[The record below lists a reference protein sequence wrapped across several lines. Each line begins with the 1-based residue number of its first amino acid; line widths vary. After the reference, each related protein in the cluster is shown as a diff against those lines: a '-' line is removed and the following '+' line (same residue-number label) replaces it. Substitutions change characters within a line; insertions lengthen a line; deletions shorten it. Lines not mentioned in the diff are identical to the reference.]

1 MPLPHYCVGVTQL
14 SQMLG
19 RALPIAVLA
28 CVAAAAALA
37 QTAGAPGSAAP
48 SAEDLGIY
56 SDAPRLLLT
65 KARLRLLQRE
75 RERKSMRWEQFDA
88 LVAGG
93 AAMPEPGFAW
103 ALYYRVAGNVEGA
116 AIGRKAVEWA
126 LSEQANADQDRD
138 LRQLAL
144 VFDWCGPL
152 MNPQQSQRLAAK
164 IQRAITTGPAP
175 SFARQAAQVLA
186 AIAIADA
193 LPDHGSST
201 LGKIVDA
208 WRKNIAKKLE
218 AGEAAVPREQI
229 YPLMEMLHAIHD
241 NLRIELRE
249 DAPKYFKALPTYH
262 LVSHYPITFSGPE
275 NEYRV
280 PVYVREGEPDL
291 TDAVLSRAAEL
302 SMVAYDANEAENQFL
317 QGWLMQDRF
326 LMRGALGVPYE
337 FLWAN
342 PYQPGLS
349 YFHAPLLFHDGTTG
363 NLFARTSWDEDAE
376 WLGYFD
382 GHLQIFHDGKI
393 ESLKPGASTP
403 PVHIADAVILS
414 ATDRDDPRFKVE
426 GEVMFVL
433 GLAPH
438 SVYDVEVDDEE
449 LWEAESDNGG
459 TMVFSF
465 PEGIEAG
472 VRMKRRR

>member
-1 MPLPHYCVGVTQL
+1 LPHHCVGVTQL
-14 SQMLG
+14 SQMS
-19 RALPIAVLA
+19 RRPHSVVFLA
-28 CVAAAAALA
+28 CVAAGVALA
-37 QTAGAPGSAAP
+37 QTPAASGSVAA
-48 SAEDLGIY
+48 SDEDLGIY
-56 SDAPRLLLT
+56 MDAPRLLLT

-103 ALYYRVAGNVEGA
+103 ALYYRVAATTESA

-126 LSEQANADQDRD
+126 LSDQAKADQDRD

-152 MNPQQSQRLAAK
+152 MSPQQSQRLAAK
-164 IQRAITTGPAP
+164 IQSAIATSTAPAL
-175 SFARQAAQVLA
+175 SRQSAQVLA
-186 AIAIADA
+186 AIAIADT
-193 LPDHGSST
+193 LPDHGSSRI
-201 LGKIVDA
+201 GRIVDG

-218 AGEAAVPREQI
+218 AGDPAIPREQV
-229 YPLMEMLHAIHD
+229 YALVEMLHAIRD
-241 NLRIELRE
+241 NLRIDLRE

-275 NEYRV
+275 NEFRV
-280 PVYVREGEPDL
+280 PIYVRDGEPDL
-291 TDAVLSRAAEL
+291 TDAALSRAAEL
-302 SMVAYDANEAENQFL
+302 SLVAYDANEAENQFL

-326 LMRGALGVPYE
+326 LMRGALGSPYE

-376 WLGYFD
+376 WLGYFE

-414 ATDRDDPRFKVE
+414 ATDRDEPRFKVD
-426 GEVMFVL
+426 GELMFVL
-433 GLAPH
+433 GLVPH
-438 SVYDVEVDDEE
+438 ATYDVEVDDQE

-472 VRMKRRR
+472 VRAKRRK